1 MWAIFD
7 PADFALHWA
16 AFDLEAGDGEF
27 IAAWCFLNCGIAPPT
42 PDQRFV
48 RNINVRQFGCPPDA
62 SNPIAIA
69 GAMPA
74 VFGAKLLACAC
85 GGVLY
90 AAGVHRVLAGLA
102 TLYFF
107 AAVLPW
113 LHIFSQ
119 PVQ

>member
-1 MWAIFD
+1 MRPRVWLAIFVLLQL
-7 PADFALHWA
+7 ADGVLTYA
-16 AFDLEAGDGEF
+16 AVDRFGPNAEGNPIL
-27 IAAWCFLNCGIAPPT
+27 AAWI
-42 PDQRFV
+42 V
-48 RNINVRQFGCPPDA
+48 V
-62 SNPIAIA
+62 A

-90 AAGVHRVLAGLA
+90 AAGVYRVLAGLS
-102 TLYFF
+102 TLYLF

-119 PVQ
+119 VVH

>member
-1 MWAIFD
+1 MRPRLWLAIFLLLQL
-7 PADFALHWA
+7 ADGVLTYA
-16 AFDLEAGDGEF
+16 AVD
-27 IAAWCFLNCGIAPPT
+27 
-42 PDQRFV
+42 RF
-48 RNINVRQFGCPPDA
+48 GPGA
-62 SNPIAIA
+62 EGNPILFAWIMIA

-90 AAGVHRVLAGLA
+90 AAGVHRVLAGLS

-119 PVQ
+119 TVY